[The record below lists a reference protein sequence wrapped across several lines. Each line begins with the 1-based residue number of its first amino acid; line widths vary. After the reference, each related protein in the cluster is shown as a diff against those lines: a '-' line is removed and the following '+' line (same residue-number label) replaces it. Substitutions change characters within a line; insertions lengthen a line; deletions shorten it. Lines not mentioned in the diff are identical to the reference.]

1 MIVLESMI
9 QGSEQ
14 WLNARKGR
22 ATASEFKKILTATGK
37 PSKSSLSYMRKLAR
51 ECVCDD
57 PQEFI
62 GNKFTDWGHE
72 WEPVARQWFADNVNP
87 LVKEVGFVG
96 RGDGAPVGCSPDSLI
111 VNAAG
116 DYIEGLEIK
125 CPQVDTHVKY
135 LMEGV
140 LPDDYKLQVHGSM
153 AVTGLDRWHFVSF
166 FPELPA
172 LHLVIERDAFTEKVG
187 AALDQFIIEYAPER
201 ERVLT
206 MLGIVTEAEADQ
218 DEGGVI

>member
-1 MIVLESMI
+1 M
-9 QGSEQ
+9 
-14 WLNARKGR
+14 
-22 ATASEFKKILTATGK
+22 
-37 PSKSSLSYMRKLAR
+37 
-51 ECVCDD
+51 
-57 PQEFI
+57 
-62 GNKFTDWGHE
+62 
-72 WEPVARQWFADNVNP
+72 
-87 LVKEVGFVG
+87 G
-96 RGDGAPVGCSPDSLI
+96 RGDGAPLGCSPDSLI

-172 LHLVIERDAFTEKVG
+172 LHLVIERDAFTEKVS

-201 ERVLT
+201 QRVLT
-206 MLGIVTEAEADQ
+206 MLGIVSVAEADPN
-218 DEGGVI
+218 EGGII